1 MKNESM
7 GVNLRLIINSQ
18 KPLPQ
23 STNAGCHYNRFP
35 LSDSGNTHR
44 AGTTMSLSPLLRP
57 LTSYLK
63 FLSIHNRFGL
73 DGEEFETVC
82 ELKDLSF
89 NEHKVISSWLSAA
102 AETSQTGRIE
112 FGSMGTLL
120 ERKRFS
126 SIEFISGAMCQL
138 ARSLGKLIDGYQRV
152 QRQAPTT
159 TRQRLVAGS

>member
-1 MKNESM
+1 
-7 GVNLRLIINSQ
+7 
-18 KPLPQ
+18 
-23 STNAGCHYNRFP
+23 
-35 LSDSGNTHR
+35 
-44 AGTTMSLSPLLRP
+44 MSLYPILRP